1 LAGGAVAVH
10 MTRMTKHLLH
20 TPAFLLASAFLTTLA
35 ACATPLASTAAPVV
49 PAAMAQSAPAAAPSA
64 APQPAGPFTLPALPY
79 AYDALA
85 SVIDAQ
91 TMELHHQRHHGAQV
105 AALNRAAASDPA
117 LAALSVD
124 QILATVSTRPAAVRN
139 NAGGHWN
146 HSFFW
151 TIMAPTGQGGAPSPA
166 LLAAINRDFGSVDGL
181 RTAFRD
187 ASMSRFGSGWAWL
200 VVKSDGTLAIGNTPN
215 QDNPLMDDS
224 PFKGTPILGN
234 DVWEHAYYLRYQN
247 RRADYVDGW
256 WSLVNW
262 VEVSRRYG
270 LVVPG

>member
-1 LAGGAVAVH
+1 MKPPFFPALFSILTLGACVSLGDTA
-10 MTRMTKHLLH
+10 L
-20 TPAFLLASAFLTTLA
+20 PNA
-35 ACATPLASTAAPVV
+35 PLVQS
-49 PAAMAQSAPAAAPSA
+49 QSAIPVTATAVTP
-64 APQPAGPFTLPALPY
+64 PQPSGPFRLPDLPY

-105 AALNRAAASDPA
+105 AALNRAAAADPA
-117 LAALSVD
+117 LGVATLEH
-124 QILATVSTRPAAVRN
+124 ILNTVSTRPAAVRN

-151 TIMAPTGQGGAPSPA
+151 TIMAPPGQGGAPSEA
-166 LLAAINRDFGSVDGL
+166 LLSAINRDFGSLDGL

-187 ASMSRFGSGWAWL
+187 ASMNRFGSGWAWL
-200 VVKSDGTLAIGNTPN
+200 VVKPDGTLAVGNTPN

-224 PFKGTPILGN
+224 SLRGEPILGN

-256 WSLVNW
+256 WSIINW
-262 VEVSRRYG
+262 TEVSARFATATH
-270 LVVPG
+270 